1 MNWDDL
7 RYFLELARQKRL
19 SRAGRRLGV
28 DHTTVAR
35 RIEQLETD
43 LGCRLFESTVEGYVP
58 TDAGQRLLSHAE
70 SVESSVQLL
79 GEEARGQELQAGGTV
94 RIGAPEGFGTAF
106 LMPRMN
112 RLMEDHPELNI
123 ELLTLP
129 RFPNLATREADLIV
143 TLDPPRQGRY
153 IATRLTDFSYGL
165 FASRDYLARHGPVR
179 SRAALAGHRLVG
191 YIDEMLPSPQ
201 LNYLD
206 QLMPKHPLR
215 IASSGMLAQLAAV
228 RAGSGCCGT
237 TSASWSRPRATG
249 SWRSMCAAYRAVRR
263 SRSAAAPDSGAIGRA
278 CIALTLR
285 PPLNMAGEPGRR
297 IEIPA
302 LVAVVD
308 HVWRGEIDDHAAIA
322 ETPQH
327 TLLPGDLGAVL
338 DA

>member
-43 LGCRLFESTVEGYVP
+43 LGCRLFESTAEGYVP

-228 RAGSGCCGT
+228 RAGLGLGVLAHYLAQGT
-237 TSASWSRPRATG
+237 G
-249 SWRSMCAAYRAVRR
+249 L
-263 SRSAAAPDSGAIGRA
+263 
-278 CIALTLR
+278 IALLPREAVWVHTFWLATHADGYRLR
-285 PPLNMAGEPGRR
+285 RVRVLWDYIRKLVEAESDWFLAKHVRGVPRGAPEPFGGGAG
-297 IEIPA
+297 
-302 LVAVVD
+302 
-308 HVWRGEIDDHAAIA
+308 
-322 ETPQH
+322 
-327 TLLPGDLGAVL
+327 
-338 DA
+338 